1 MTTRF
6 TLLLLIVLTF
16 ALGGCEASFSVGEQS
31 EKDRVEEIITEQL
44 PGEAKETLGV
54 IEIDSVNCVEKESSR
69 YDCLAKVSG
78 TKTDGTPGTRSIA
91 IDASCD
97 KEECVWKTR

>member
-1 MTTRF
+1 MVKRLAPF
-6 TLLLLIVLTF
+6 LLVAVAF
-16 ALGGCEASFSVGEQS
+16 ALGGCEASFSVGET

-54 IEIDSVNCVEKESSR
+54 IEIDSVTCVEKESSR

-78 TKTDGTPGTRSIA
+78 TKTDGTPGKRSIA